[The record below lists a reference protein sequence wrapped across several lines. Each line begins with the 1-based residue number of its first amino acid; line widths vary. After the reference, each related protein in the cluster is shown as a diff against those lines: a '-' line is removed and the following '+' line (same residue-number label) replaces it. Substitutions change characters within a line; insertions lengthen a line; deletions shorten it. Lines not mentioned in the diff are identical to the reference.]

1 MSKILEKSLRDARKE
16 DNLTMGSKQVLNS
29 IKNSKLIVLS
39 QSIKKGMFEQ
49 IESDAKKEK
58 IPLVNFQGTSV
69 ALGRLCGLQFRLS
82 TISFTSIDDA
92 SIKSILK
99 DTEAEEKMINCNSFN
114 ESLNETFSV
123 RR

>member
-1 MSKILEKSLRDARKE
+1 MSKILEKSLKDARKE
-16 DNLTMGSKQVLNS
+16 DNLTMGTKQVLNS
-29 IKNSKLIVLS
+29 VKNSKLIILS
-39 QSIKKGMFEQ
+39 QSIKKEMLEK

-69 ALGRLCGLQFRLS
+69 ALGRLCGLQFRIS

-99 DTEAEEKMINCNSFN
+99 DTEAEKKND
-114 ESLNETFSV
+114 
-123 RR
+123 